1 MDDIRSTN
9 IRRLAEEIGMAVKD
23 SGDTIQGTTRQIS
36 DLIDKVLDEHIMEVA
51 DSMTDEEKAI
61 VWIEE
66 ENGEVVMDLGP
77 YIRALGRKL
86 LLGGR

>member
-1 MDDIRSTN
+1 MSKRQEQIQAA
-9 IRRLAEEIGMAVKD
+9 AEDMGLTLKD
-23 SGDTIQGTTRQIS
+23 NGDTIQATLRQI
-36 DLIDKVLDEHIMEVA
+36 DELMDRVLDLHIMEVA
-51 DSMTDEEKAI
+51 ESLTDEEKAI